1 MPTVQLFDPPS
12 NPSFV
17 WNVTDRFSTIE
28 TQGDRGHRLTRA
40 RRDRKLRTWQLQW
53 VNAPQ
58 LDLDYLR
65 GFFEFHLGA
74 AVAFCWD
81 LPSPRVFTPRPPF
94 FGGSLA
100 AGDGGSGALSDGTF
114 DVAYAFNNANG
125 ETQESPIQQIVLSA
139 ATATQFI
146 TVTAPP
152 RFPADCV
159 DVRVFAEAAATL
171 GKFQGVISS
180 PAGTFQIDSIAA
192 GANPSL
198 VNAMQGQPMVNIT
211 DEPVYD
217 LVAADV
223 WQVTVLFRE
232 LLA

>member
-1 MPTVQLFDPPS
+1 MPTVQVFAPS
-12 NPSFV
+12 RNPSFV
-17 WNVTDRFSTIE
+17 WNVTDKFSTIE
-28 TQGDRGHRLTRA
+28 QESDRGHRATRA
-40 RRDRKLRTWQLQW
+40 RRDRKLRVWQLQW
-53 VNAPQ
+53 INAPQ
-58 LDLDYLR
+58 AELDYLR
-65 GFFEFHLGA
+65 AFFEFHLGA
-74 AVAFCWD
+74 AEHFCWD
-81 LPSPRVFTPRPPF
+81 LPSPRVFTPRPAF

-100 AGDGGSGALSDGTF
+100 AGDGGSGGLSDGTF
-114 DVAYAFNNANG
+114 DVVYSFNNTNG
-125 ETQESPIQQIVLSA
+125 ETQESPIRQITLAA

-152 RFPADCV
+152 RFPADCE

-180 PAGTFQIDSIAA
+180 PGGTFQIDAIAA

-198 VNAMQGQPMVNIT
+198 VNAMLGQPLVNVT

-217 LVAADV
+217 MVAADV
-223 WQVTVLFRE
+223 WVVTVLFRE